1 MSGFNCGLVGL
12 PNVGKSTIFNAL
24 TAAGAKVESFPFS
37 TVKTNVGVVAVPD
50 GRLERLAALYPEKKK
65 VPTTLEFMDI
75 AGLVRGAHE
84 GEGLGNQFLA
94 EIRNVDSVVH
104 IVRCFE
110 DPNIAHVDGS
120 LDPQRDIEVVEL
132 ELLLKDLE
140 TLENTL
146 EKIRRK
152 ARAGEREAAKE
163 QELLEQVKEGVER
176 GTAVRE
182 LGLGEDEQARLRGL
196 GLLTEKPVLF
206 VANVGDEGENR
217 FSQVVAELARERGA
231 GFIAISGELEMEI
244 AETAEAEEE
253 RAAYRR
259 EWGIAESGLE
269 RLIRA
274 GYRLLDLITFFTTD
288 GPEVRAWTIKRGT
301 KCPQAGAKIH
311 TDFEKRFIQ
320 AEVIPIET
328 LLEHGS
334 LHVVKEAGLLHQAG
348 RDYEVQ
354 DGDVIHF
361 VVA

>member
-1 MSGFNCGLVGL
+1 MGFNCGLVGL

-24 TAAGAKVESFPFS
+24 TAAGAKVDHFPFS

-50 GRLERLAALYPEKKK
+50 ERLERLAALYPEKRK

-94 EIRNVDSVVH
+94 EIRNVDALVH
-104 IVRCFE
+104 VVRCFE
-110 DPNIAHVDGS
+110 APDIAHVDGS
-120 LDPQRDIEVVEL
+120 LGPKRDIEVVEL

-140 TLENTL
+140 TLENAL

-152 ARAGEREAAKE
+152 ARAGDRDAAKE
-163 QELLEQVKEGVER
+163 QQFLEQVKQAVGQ
-176 GTAVRE
+176 GTAVRD
-182 LGLGEDEQARLRGL
+182 LGLSEEERLRGL

-206 VANVGDEGENR
+206 VANVGDGGENSYSR
-217 FSQVVAELARERGA
+217 LVEKLAGERGA
-231 GFIAISGELEMEI
+231 GFVAIPGELEMEI
-244 AETAEAEEE
+244 AEAAETEEE
-253 RAAYRR
+253 RAEYRR
-259 EWGIAESGLE
+259 EWGIEETGLE

-274 GYRLLDLITFFTTD
+274 GYQLLDLVTFFTID
-288 GPEVRAWTIKRGT
+288 GPEVRAWTVRQGT
-301 KCPQAGAKIH
+301 AAPEAGAKIH
-311 TDFEKRFIQ
+311 TDFEKKFIQ
-320 AEVIPIET
+320 AEVVPVET

-334 LHVVKEAGLLHQAG
+334 LHAAGEAGLLQRVG

-361 VVA
+361 VVG

>member
-1 MSGFNCGLVGL
+1 MGFNCGLVGL

-50 GRLERLAALYPEKKK
+50 ERLDKLAELFPEKER
-65 VPTTLEFMDI
+65 VPTTLEFLDI

-94 EIRNVDSVVH
+94 EIRNVDSLVH
-104 IVRCFE
+104 VVRCFE
-110 DPNIAHVDGS
+110 DPNVAHVDGS
-120 LDPQRDIEVVEL
+120 LDPRRDIEVVEL

-140 TLENTL
+140 TLENAL

-152 ARAGEREAAKE
+152 ARAGDREAAKE
-163 QELLEQVKEGVER
+163 EELLERVREGVER

-182 LGLGEDEQARLRGL
+182 LKLDEEEQAHLRGL

-206 VANVGDEGENR
+206 VANVGDEGENDY
-217 FSQVVAELARERGA
+217 SKAVAELAHERGA
-231 GFIAISGELEMEI
+231 GFITIPGELEMEI
-244 AETAEAEEE
+244 AEAAESEEE
-253 RAAYRR
+253 RAEYRR
-259 EWGIAESGLE
+259 EWGLEESGLE

-274 GYRLLDLITFFTTD
+274 GYGLLDLITFFTTD

-301 KCPQAGAKIH
+301 KAPQAGAKIH
-311 TDFEKRFIQ
+311 TDFERRFIQ
-320 AEVIPIET
+320 AEVAPVEL
-328 LLEHGS
+328 LLEQGS
-334 LHVVKEAGLLHQAG
+334 LHALKEAGQLQRVG
-348 RDYEVQ
+348 GDYEVQ